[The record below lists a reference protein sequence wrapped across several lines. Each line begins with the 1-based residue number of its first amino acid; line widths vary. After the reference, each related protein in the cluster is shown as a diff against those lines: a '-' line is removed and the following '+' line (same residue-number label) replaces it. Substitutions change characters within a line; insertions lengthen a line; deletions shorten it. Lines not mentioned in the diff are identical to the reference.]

1 MRNAQGQGAHQH
13 NRAGGVIVKSIAEAW
28 GGLLSHQPRWVTA
41 IILIPALYGLGWL
54 MAQPIAYLIPG
65 SSPPRLSL
73 IGTVITF
80 VLFILVLP
88 SWVRQ
93 RWNSRQPWLT
103 LGVRSRRGESS
114 SGSCL
119 IRGLLRS
126 AGLLAL
132 ICLPLLL
139 GSWGRW
145 LGELTT
151 GDVINA
157 LLLCFGLGL
166 AEELLFRGWL
176 WGELNALTG
185 PRTAVI
191 GQAAIFSLA
200 HTRFDQ
206 GVLPMV
212 GLLTGLLLLGL
223 ILAVQR
229 RLDSGCLWGCV
240 GLHGG
245 LVGGWFALRSG
256 LLQVSPSAPEWLIGP
271 GGAHANPLGGLVGI
285 IALSVL
291 LWRQLTA
298 LAKAARP

>member
-1 MRNAQGQGAHQH
+1 
-13 NRAGGVIVKSIAEAW
+13 
-28 GGLLSHQPRWVTA
+28 
-41 IILIPALYGLGWL
+41 
-54 MAQPIAYLIPG
+54 MAQPIAYVMPG
-65 SSPPRLSL
+65 ASTPRLSL

-103 LGVRSRRGESS
+103 LGLRSRRGEASP
-114 SGSCL
+114 GACL
-119 IRGLLRS
+119 LRGLLRS

-139 GSWGRW
+139 GSWGHW

-151 GDVINA
+151 ADAVNA
-157 LLLCFGLGL
+157 LLLCLGLGL
-166 AEELLFRGWL
+166 AEELVFRGWL

-185 PRTAVI
+185 PRKAVI

-206 GVLPMV
+206 GVLPML

-229 RLDSGCLWGCV
+229 RLDGGSLWGCV

-298 LAKAARP
+298 LARAARP

>member
-1 MRNAQGQGAHQH
+1 
-13 NRAGGVIVKSIAEAW
+13 
-28 GGLLSHQPRWVTA
+28 
-41 IILIPALYGLGWL
+41 
-54 MAQPIAYLIPG
+54 MAQPIGFLNPG
-65 SSPPRLSL
+65 ASPSRLSL

-93 RWNSRQPWLT
+93 RWQSRQPWLT
-103 LGVRSRRGESS
+103 LGVRSRRGEASPS
-114 SGSCL
+114 SCL
-119 IRGLLRS
+119 VQGLLRA
-126 AGLLAL
+126 AGLLVL

-151 GDVINA
+151 ADLINA
-157 LLLCFGLGL
+157 LLLCFGLGF

-176 WGELNALTG
+176 WGELDALSG
-185 PRTAVI
+185 PRTALI
-191 GQAAIFSLA
+191 GQSLIFSLA

-206 GVLPMV
+206 GFLPML
-212 GLLTGLLLLGL
+212 GLLTGLMLLGL
-223 ILAVQR
+223 ILALQR
-229 RLDSGCLWGCV
+229 RLDGGSLWGCV

-245 LVGGWFALRSG
+245 LVGGWFALRAG
-256 LLQVSPSAPEWLIGP
+256 LLQVSPNAPEWLIGP

-285 IALSVL
+285 IALGIL
-291 LWRQLTA
+291 FWRQLTA

>member
-1 MRNAQGQGAHQH
+1 LRNAQRQRAHQH
-13 NRAGGVIVKSIAEAW
+13 NRTGGVIVKPTVEAW
-28 GGLLSHQPRWVTA
+28 DGLLSLHPRWVAA
-41 IILIPALYGLGWL
+41 IALIPALYGLGWL
-54 MAQPIAYLIPG
+54 MAQPIGLLSPG
-65 SSPPRLSL
+65 TSASKLSL

-103 LGVRSRRGESS
+103 LGIRSRRGEASP
-114 SGSCL
+114 GSCL
-119 IRGLLRS
+119 VQGLLRS

-151 GDVINA
+151 ADVVNA

-176 WGELNALTG
+176 WGELNELTG

-191 GQAAIFSLA
+191 SQALIFSLA

-206 GVLPMV
+206 GFLPML

-223 ILAVQR
+223 ILALQR
-229 RLDSGCLWGCV
+229 RLDGGSLWGCV

-245 LVGGWFALRSG
+245 LVGGWFALRAG
-256 LLQVSPSAPEWLIGP
+256 LLQVSPNAPEWLIGP

-285 IALSVL
+285 IALGVL

>member
-1 MRNAQGQGAHQH
+1 MA
-13 NRAGGVIVKSIAEAW
+13 IV
-28 GGLLSHQPRWVTA
+28 
-41 IILIPALYGLGWL
+41 LIPALYGLGWL
-54 MAQPIAYLIPG
+54 TAQPIGYAMPLA
-65 SSPPRLSL
+65 STSRLSL

-80 VLFILVLP
+80 VLFMLVLP

-103 LGVRSRRGESS
+103 LGVRSRRGEASA
-114 SGSCL
+114 GACL
-119 IRGLLRS
+119 LQGLLRS
-126 AGLLAL
+126 AGLLLL
-132 ICLPLLL
+132 ICCPLLL

-151 GDVINA
+151 ADAVNA
-157 LLLCFGLGL
+157 LLLCFGLGF
-166 AEELLFRGWL
+166 AEELVFRGWL

-185 PRTAVI
+185 PRQAVI

-206 GVLPMV
+206 GFLPML
-212 GLLTGLLLLGL
+212 GLLMGLLLLGL

-229 RLDSGCLWGCV
+229 RLDGGSLWGCI

-271 GGAHANPLGGLVGI
+271 GGAHANPLGGVVGI
-285 IALSVL
+285 VALSLL

-298 LAKAARP
+298 LARAARP

>member
-1 MRNAQGQGAHQH
+1 MYA
-13 NRAGGVIVKSIAEAW
+13 
-28 GGLLSHQPRWVTA
+28 
-41 IILIPALYGLGWL
+41 LGWL
-54 MAQPIAYLIPG
+54 IAQPIGLLTPAV
-65 SSPPRLSL
+65 SASRLSL

-103 LGVRSRRGESS
+103 LGIRSRRGEASAA
-114 SGSCL
+114 SCL
-119 IRGLLRS
+119 AQGLLRS

-151 GDVINA
+151 ADVVNA

-176 WGELNALTG
+176 WGELNAFTG

-191 GQAAIFSLA
+191 GQAMIFSLA

-206 GVLPMV
+206 GFLPMLA
-212 GLLTGLLLLGL
+212 LLTGLLLLGL

-229 RLDSGCLWGCV
+229 RLDGGSLWGCV

-245 LVGGWFALRSG
+245 LVGGWFALRAG
-256 LLQVSPSAPEWLIGP
+256 LLQVSPRAPEWLIGP

>member
-1 MRNAQGQGAHQH
+1 
-13 NRAGGVIVKSIAEAW
+13 
-28 GGLLSHQPRWVTA
+28 
-41 IILIPALYGLGWL
+41 
-54 MAQPIAYLIPG
+54 MAMPET
-65 SSPPRLSL
+65 SSSRLSL

-88 SWVRQ
+88 SWARQ

-103 LGVRSRRGESS
+103 LGLRSRRGEASP
-114 SGSCL
+114 GSCL
-119 IRGLLRS
+119 LRGLLRS

-145 LGELTT
+145 LGELTAS
-151 GDVINA
+151 DAVNA

-166 AEELLFRGWL
+166 AEELVFRGWL
-176 WGELNALTG
+176 WGELNALSS

-206 GVLPMV
+206 GVFPML

-229 RLDSGCLWGCV
+229 RLDGGSLWGCI

-256 LLQVSPSAPEWLIGP
+256 VLQISPSAPVWLIGP
-271 GGAHANPLGGLVGI
+271 GGVHANPLGGLVGI
-285 IALSVL
+285 IALCVL

-298 LAKAARP
+298 LARAARP

>member
-1 MRNAQGQGAHQH
+1 M
-13 NRAGGVIVKSIAEAW
+13 
-28 GGLLSHQPRWVTA
+28 A
-41 IILIPALYGLGWL
+41 ITLIPALYGLGWL
-54 MAQPIAYLIPG
+54 LAQPIGQVMPDASG
-65 SSPPRLSL
+65 SQISL

-88 SWVRQ
+88 GWVRL
-93 RWNSRQPWLT
+93 RWNSRQPWLA
-103 LGVRSRRGESS
+103 LGLRSRRDEAS
-114 SGSCL
+114 SGTCL
-119 IRGLLRS
+119 LRGLLRS

-145 LGELTT
+145 LGELTAA
-151 GDVINA
+151 DALNA
-157 LLLCFGLGL
+157 LLLFLGLGL
-166 AEELLFRGWL
+166 AEELVFRGWL
-176 WGELNALTG
+176 WGELNALSG

-206 GVLPMV
+206 GVFPML

-229 RLDSGCLWGCV
+229 RLDGGSLWGCI
-240 GLHGG
+240 GIHGG

-256 LLQVSPSAPEWLIGP
+256 VLQISPSAPVWLIGP
-271 GGAHANPLGGLVGI
+271 GGVHANPLGGLVGI
-285 IALSVL
+285 IALCVL

-298 LAKAARP
+298 LARAARP